1 MWTIGLIILSLAP
14 VAFLLWYFDHL
25 DKRKESRKFLWKIFM
40 WGILAALISG
50 LVEYGLA
57 TYIGDIFSSSYINL
71 IILAF
76 VYTALIEE
84 FAKYWVVKRKAYHNI
99 EFDEYYDGV
108 IYCVVASLGFAALE
122 NIFYVIEGGIY
133 VAVIRAILAVPA
145 HALFG
150 AIMGY
155 YFGKAKFQKD
165 KKTEKKLLAKGLL
178 LAVFFH
184 GVYDLL
190 LMSESIFALLV
201 IPMILGLFIHIRHK
215 IKQLHF
221 LDRIGGV
228 REPMKWEPWNYIK
241 TGFGLILFT
250 VGVISLFT
258 VILYITK
265 DPLGAEIFN
274 GVDFDPV
281 QTGVFAL
288 VMWIISFFLVY
299 EKNPKKHKDWMA

>member
-14 VAFLLWYFDHL
+14 VALLLWYFDHL

-40 WGILAALISG
+40 WGMLAAFIAGLI
-50 LVEYGLA
+50 EYGLA
-57 TYIGDIFSSSYINL
+57 SYLGDLFSSSFINL

-84 FAKYWVVKRKAYHNI
+84 FAKYWVVKKKAYHNI

-108 IYCVVASLGFAALE
+108 IYGVVASLGFAALE
-122 NIFYVIEGGIY
+122 NIFYVMEGGIY

-145 HALFG
+145 HAMFG

-165 KKTEKKLLAKGLL
+165 KQIEKKLLAKGLL

-201 IPMILGLFIHIRHK
+201 IPMILGLYIHVRHK

-221 LDRIGGV
+221 LDRIGGAL
-228 REPMKWEPWNYIK
+228 EPIKWNAWNYIK
-241 TGFGLILFT
+241 AGFGLILFS

-258 VILYITK
+258 VILYLTN
-265 DPLGAEIFN
+265 DPLGAEIFK

-299 EKNPKKHKDWMA
+299 EKNPKKHKDWVA